1 MSKRVENQKRGYR
14 TASEYAA
21 QAAARIQI
29 NENGYIDINKV
40 VQENNELRH
49 KVVYLGSRCEQVE
62 AELVQTKDYL
72 QSEISKAKAETT
84 KVEED
89 KSQSKAKIAQ
99 LETRIAALDLEL
111 IEARERSE
119 DLEAELRTV
128 RQLQVQ
134 RYREFLNPLNTAGSS
149 DEEESWSDTSLLPR
163 ETTII

>member
-1 MSKRVENQKRGYR
+1 M
-14 TASEYAA
+14 T
-21 QAAARIQI
+21 
-29 NENGYIDINKV
+29 
-40 VQENNELRH
+40 
-49 KVVYLGSRCEQVE
+49 
-62 AELVQTKDYL
+62 QTFWLKFQTNL
-72 QSEISKAKAETT
+72 S
-84 KVEED
+84 
-89 KSQSKAKIAQ
+89 
-99 LETRIAALDLEL
+99 DLEL